1 MSGKSHIYVLTRPDA
16 AAMCCFRMVLLVA
29 HQNNFVGGKGIPLS
43 ALLVIIVV
51 VIVAAVYTALI

>member
-1 MSGKSHIYVLTRPDA
+1 
-16 AAMCCFRMVLLVA
+16 MVLSVA

>member
-1 MSGKSHIYVLTRPDA
+1 
-16 AAMCCFRMVLLVA
+16 MVLLVA